1 MKAKSQWM
9 QLDGGFEEYDEGE
22 KPMDATLYADNQP
35 LVRVTSDNA
44 RHGKKC
50 LKVTDKPGLSAKFNP
65 HFHYNPHLKDG
76 VATLEF
82 DISIDE
88 HIEFYVEMR
97 EYPGGKNFI
106 TGPSIWFKKGALFLK
121 DNDKMT
127 KLVEMPPKKW
137 FHIAMKT
144 DLGDT
149 SKETFELTVTLDG
162 GEPKSFTLKKMNK
175 DMKHLDWFGFVAD
188 GEDFADCWLDNI
200 QLKVVSD

>member
-1 MKAKSQWM
+1 MHGQPPLLTNPASHTQVNVHRSARLYLPSQF
-9 QLDGGFEEYDEGE
+9 QHTA
-22 KPMDATLYADNQP
+22 ATSCTWAWY
-35 LVRVTSDNA
+35 RIIHTK
-44 RHGKKC
+44 GC
-50 LKVTDKPGLSAKFNP
+50 PGLSAKFNP

-106 TGPSIWFKKGALFLK
+106 TGPSIAFENGALVHK
-121 DNDKMT
+121 DGGKTVALMR
-127 KLVEMPPKKW
+127 MPPRKW

-144 DLGDT
+144 DLGDNP
-149 SKETFELTVTLDG
+149 KETFELTVTPDG

-175 DMKHLDWFGFVAD
+175 DMRHLDWFGFVAD

-200 QLKVVSD
+200 QLKVSD